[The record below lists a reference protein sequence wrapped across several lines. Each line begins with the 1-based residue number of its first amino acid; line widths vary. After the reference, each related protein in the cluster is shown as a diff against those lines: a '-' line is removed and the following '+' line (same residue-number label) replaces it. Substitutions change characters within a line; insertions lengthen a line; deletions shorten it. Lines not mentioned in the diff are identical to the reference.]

1 MNFLKMAGP
10 KLDFLQ
16 PFLRKLAKKQELKI
30 VTIMTENRISA
41 QPFSKNS
48 RFFQSFTPN
57 LKFSE
62 GVEQLGKYDVKL
74 AEKFAQTITCLSL
87 KTRSG

>member
-1 MNFLKMAGP
+1 MA
-10 KLDFLQ
+10 
-16 PFLRKLAKKQELKI
+16 
-30 VTIMTENRISA
+30 ENPILA

-48 RFFQSFTPN
+48 RFFQSVTPN

-74 AEKFAQTITCLSL
+74 AEKFAQTITCLSAGLVYLQKL
-87 KTRSG
+87 KGN